1 MASNEAKKLAEEAL
15 DKLSA
20 ALEAGHSEALKA
32 YLGAMGRFHRY
43 SWGNVLLIASQRPDA
58 THVAGY
64 HTWHDLGR
72 FVKKGEKGITIFAP
86 ILVKHTPT
94 SLEQLQDRESDVFR
108 LTGFRAAYVFDIEQT
123 EGKPLPAFA
132 TSKGDPRDATERL
145 KDLVA
150 RKGIPL
156 EYDGS
161 IAPALGMSSGGRIRL
176 VPGLSAAEEFS
187 VLTHELAH
195 EMLHH
200 HEDRPSLP
208 KVVRETQAEAVA
220 FVVSRAVG
228 LETNTAAADYIALY
242 NGDKKT
248 LAESLA
254 TIQET
259 AGRILDDVLPEERL
273 TADPEKTASGTPES
287 RSRPFGRSESAR
299 PGPPADSNARS
310 DRHCFLGPLAPLGED
325 FRVTGHLRNRSR
337 GYRTPEV
344 AQLLPGLKEQAG
356 PS

>member
-1 MASNEAKKLAEEAL
+1 MASKEAKKLAEEAL

-20 ALEAGHSEALKA
+20 ALQAGHSEALKT
-32 YLGAMGRFHRY
+32 YLEAMGRFHRY
-43 SWGNVLLIASQRPDA
+43 SWGNVLLIASQRPNA

-86 ILVKHTPT
+86 ILVKQTPT
-94 SLEQLQDRESDVFR
+94 SPEPRQDRESDVSR

-123 EGKPLPAFA
+123 EGRPLPGFA
-132 TSKGDPRDATERL
+132 TTRGDPRDAMEKL
-145 KDLVA
+145 KGLVE
-150 RKGIPL
+150 RKGITL
-156 EYDGS
+156 EHDKS

-176 VPGLSAAEEFS
+176 LPGLSPAEEFS
-187 VLTHELAH
+187 VLAHELAH

-200 HEDRPSLP
+200 QKEGPSLP

-220 FVVSRAVG
+220 FVVCRGVG

-254 TIQET
+254 AIQET
-259 AGRILDDVLPEERL
+259 AGRILDEVLPKERP
-273 TADPEKTASGTPES
+273 APAHERTASGSPDPVSPRSFSSPE
-287 RSRPFGRSESAR
+287 PAR
-299 PGPPADSNARS
+299 PEAPPRQ
-310 DRHCFLGPLAPLGED
+310 
-325 FRVTGHLRNRSR
+325 
-337 GYRTPEV
+337 TPD
-344 AQLLPGLKEQAG
+344 QIDT
-356 PS
+356 PSWGR